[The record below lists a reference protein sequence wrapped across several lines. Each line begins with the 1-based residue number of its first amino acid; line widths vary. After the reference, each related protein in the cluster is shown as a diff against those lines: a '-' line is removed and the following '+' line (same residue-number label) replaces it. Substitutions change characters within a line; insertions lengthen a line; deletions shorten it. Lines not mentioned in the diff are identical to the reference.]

1 MSNYNVRTFSRSAN
15 KISSANDYINRKKA
29 ENLYLVSTTNGFAN
43 NGYKSIT
50 SNTPVQT
57 SISSNGNQRL
67 TSVGGFNVN
76 SYDLF
81 MNISKGRYYT
91 ATDGRKI
98 EKYSFQGI
106 DTNKPLPNEASVKIN
121 DCSATTFFFKPLD
134 SKLTAPISQ
143 NWDLYEGSYLINRQ
157 SSLAD
162 LSYCK
167 CTPNTISKD
176 SDITI
181 VPIVE
186 MDIRKQTQA
195 SVARWNNT
203 NPLRGFSFP
212 QSICMPMPNQKH

>member
-15 KISSANDYINRKKA
+15 GISSANDYINRKKA
-29 ENLYLVSTTNGFAN
+29 ENLYLVSTTNGHAN
-43 NGYKSIT
+43 NGKKSIT

-57 SISSNGNQRL
+57 SISTNGNQRL

-91 ATDGRKI
+91 ANDGRKI
-98 EKYSFQGI
+98 EKHSFKGI
-106 DTNKPLPNEASVKIN
+106 DHNNPLPNETSVKIN
-121 DCSATTFFFKPLD
+121 DCSATTFFLKPFD
-134 SKLTAPISQ
+134 SKLKAPISQ
-143 NWDLYEGSYLINRQ
+143 NWDLYEGSYLLNRQ
-157 SSLAD
+157 SSLED
-162 LSYCK
+162 LYYCK

-186 MDIRKQTQA
+186 MDIREETQA

-203 NPLRGFSFP
+203 NPLRGFNFP
-212 QSICMPMPNQKH
+212 QSICMPKNNLIY